1 MSRKPTA
8 PPKETSH
15 MSGIEPAE
23 AARVSGSSASGAGG
37 LAGFF
42 EFEQLGTNFRTEV
55 LAGVT
60 TFVTMAYIL
69 AVNPDILSNAIFLQE
84 SGDLF
89 GELVFATAISSAIAT
104 LIMGLYAKY
113 PFALAPGMG
122 INAYFAFSVVL
133 GLGIEWRVAL
143 AAVFIEGLIFI
154 AMSLTKMRSKIVS
167 AIPDCL
173 KHATAAGI
181 GLFIAYIALTSN
193 SGIIVTSDATTTTLG
208 NLAAPNTIMAV
219 IGILITGAFV
229 ARRIKG
235 ALLIGILATAL
246 LGWIVGVT
254 PRPEGIVGLPVLPTH
269 IAGQAVIGIG
279 QMFSNNV
286 WDILAVVL
294 VFLFV
299 DTFDTVGTLTGVG
312 VKAGFMDEQG
322 ELPHASKAF
331 MADAVGTTAGAA
343 LGTSTVAT
351 FIESASGV
359 SEGGRSGFT
368 AVVTAALFAIAIFFT
383 PLLSA
388 IPPFATAPVLL
399 IVGVLMAGSITEIN
413 WDDPAESIPSFLT
426 ILFIPLSFSIAEGL
440 AVGFISYPLLKTF
453 QGKAHEIDVTVW
465 ILAAVFLLRFVF
477 LALEIGA

>member
-1 MSRKPTA
+1 MSRKEPSTLTE
-8 PPKETSH
+8 ETSH
-15 MSGIEPAE
+15 SDAN
-23 AARVSGSSASGAGG
+23 AGG

-42 EFEQLGTNFRTEV
+42 DFDQLNTNFRTEA

-69 AVNPDILSNAIFLQE
+69 AVNPGILSNAIFLEE

-89 GELVFATAISSAIAT
+89 GELVFATAISAAIST
-104 LIMGLYAKY
+104 LVMGLYAKY

-133 GLGIEWRVAL
+133 GLGIDWRVAL
-143 AAVFIEGLIFI
+143 AAVFVEGLIFI
-154 AMSLTKMRSKIVS
+154 AMSLSQLRSRIVT

-193 SGIIVTSDATTTTLG
+193 SGIIVTDEATTTKLGDIGQANTL
-208 NLAAPNTIMAV
+208 MA
-219 IGILITGAFV
+219 IAGILITSAFM

-246 LGWIVGVT
+246 LGWILGVA
-254 PRPEGIVGLPVLPTH
+254 PWPEGIVGFPAIPTH
-269 IAGQAVIGIG
+269 IAGQAFVGLG
-279 QMFSNNV
+279 QVFENNV
-286 WDILAVVL
+286 WNLLAVL
-294 VFLFV
+294 FVFLFV

-312 VKAGFMDEQG
+312 VKAGFVNDRG
-322 ELPHASKAF
+322 ELPKASQAF
-331 MADAVGTTAGAA
+331 MADAIGTTVGAA

-351 FIESASGV
+351 YIESASGV

-368 AVVTAALFAIAIFFT
+368 AVVTAILFALAIFFT

-388 IPPFATAPVLL
+388 IPPFATASALL

-413 WDDPAESIPSFLT
+413 WNDPAESIPSFLT

-440 AVGFISYPLLKTF
+440 AVGFISYPLLKSF
-453 QGKAHEIDVTVW
+453 QGKAHEIDLTVW
-465 ILAAVFLLRFVF
+465 ILAAVFLLRFIF

>member
-254 PRPEGIVGLPVLPTH
+254 PWPEGIVGLPVLPTH

>member
-1 MSRKPTA
+1 MSRKTPPNPTQS
-8 PPKETSH
+8 TSDSRQTSSD
-15 MSGIEPAE
+15 SGGI
-23 AARVSGSSASGAGG
+23 AA
-37 LAGFF
+37 FF
-42 EFEQLGTNFRTEV
+42 NFQQLGTNFRTEV

-69 AVNPDILSNAIFLQE
+69 AVNPDVLSNAIFLQE

-89 GELVFATAISSAIAT
+89 AELIFATAISAAIST
-104 LIMGLYAKY
+104 LVMGLYAKY

-133 GLGIEWRVAL
+133 GLGIDWRVAL

-154 AMSLTKMRSKIVS
+154 AMSLSKIRARIVN

-193 SGIIVTSDATTTTLG
+193 SGIIVTSESTTTTLG
-208 NLAAPNTIMAV
+208 NLADPNTLMA
-219 IGILITGAFV
+219 IAGIFITGAFV

-235 ALLIGILATAL
+235 ALLIGILVTAL
-246 LGWIVGVT
+246 LGWILGVA
-254 PRPEGIVGLPVLPTH
+254 PWPQGIVGFPAFPVH
-269 IAGQAVIGIG
+269 IAGQAFVGLG
-279 QMFSNNV
+279 NV
-286 WDILAVVL
+286 LEGNFWNLLAVIF

-312 VKAGFMDEQG
+312 VKAGFVNEKG
-322 ELPHASKAF
+322 ELPRAEKAF
-331 MADAVGTTAGAA
+331 MADAVGTTAGAV

-351 FIESASGV
+351 YIESAAGV

-368 AVVTAALFAIAIFFT
+368 AIVTAILFALAIFFT

-388 IPPFATAPVLL
+388 IPPFATASVLL

-426 ILFIPLSFSIAEGL
+426 IIFIPLSFSIAEGL

-453 QGKAHEIDVTVW
+453 QGKAHETDPTVW
-465 ILAAVFLLRFVF
+465 ILAAIFLLRFVF

>member
-1 MSRKPTA
+1 MSRKPSST
-8 PPKETSH
+8 PT
-15 MSGIEPAE
+15 E
-23 AARVSGSSASGAGG
+23 AKSELESSQNPGG
-37 LAGFF
+37 LAGWF
-42 EFEQLGTNFRTEV
+42 EFDRLGTNFRTEV

-89 GELVFATAISSAIAT
+89 GELVFATAISSALAT

-133 GLGIEWRVAL
+133 GLGIDWRVAL

-154 AMSLTKMRSKIVS
+154 AMSLSKMRSRIVS
-167 AIPDCL
+167 AIPNCL
-173 KHATAAGI
+173 KHAVAAGI

-193 SGIIVTSDATTTTLG
+193 SGIIVTSESTTTTLG
-208 NLAAPNTIMAV
+208 NLADPNTLMA
-219 IGILITGAFV
+219 IAGILITAAFV
-229 ARRIKG
+229 ARRIRG
-235 ALLIGILATAL
+235 ALLIGIFATAL
-246 LGWIVGVT
+246 LGWILGVA
-254 PRPEGIVGLPVLPTH
+254 PFPEGIVGFPAFPVH
-269 IAGQAVIGIG
+269 IVGQAFVGLGVLNNNIG
-279 QMFSNNV
+279 NL
-286 WDILAVVL
+286 LAVIF

-312 VKAGFMDEQG
+312 VKAGFMDEKG
-322 ELPHASKAF
+322 ELPHAEKAF
-331 MADAVGTTAGAA
+331 MADAIGTTAGAA

-351 FIESASGV
+351 YIESAAGV

-368 AVVTAALFAIAIFFT
+368 AVVTAILFTLAIFFT

-413 WDDPAESIPSFLT
+413 WNDPAESIPSFLT

-440 AVGFISYPLLKTF
+440 AVGFISYPILKAI
-453 QGKAHEIDVTVW
+453 QGKAHETDLTVW
-465 ILAAVFLLRFVF
+465 ILAAVFLFRFVF

>member
-1 MSRKPTA
+1 MSRKTPSTPT
-8 PPKETSH
+8 
-15 MSGIEPAE
+15 E
-23 AARVSGSSASGAGG
+23 AKSDSEASSANSVAIV
-37 LAGFF
+37 GFF
-42 EFEQLGTNFRTEV
+42 EFEELGTNFRTEV

-69 AVNPDILSNAIFLQE
+69 AVNPDILSSAIFLQE

-89 GELVFATAISSAIAT
+89 GELVFATAISSALAT

-154 AMSLTKMRSKIVS
+154 AMSLTKMRSRIVS

-193 SGIIVTSDATTTTLG
+193 SGIIVTSETTTTTLG
-208 NLAAPNTIMAV
+208 NLADPNTLMA
-219 IGILITGAFV
+219 IAGILITAAFV

-246 LGWIVGVT
+246 LGWIL
-254 PRPEGIVGLPVLPTH
+254 GIAPWPQSIIGLPALPVN
-269 IAGQAVIGIG
+269 IAGQAFVGLAG
-279 QMFSNNV
+279 VLDNNI
-286 WDILAVVL
+286 WNLLAVLL

-312 VKAGFMDEQG
+312 VKAGFVDAKG
-322 ELPHASKAF
+322 ELPRASKAF
-331 MADAVGTTAGAA
+331 MADAIGTTAGAA

-351 FIESASGV
+351 YIESAAGV

-368 AVVTAALFAIAIFFT
+368 AVVTSVLFALAIFFT

-413 WDDPAESIPSFLT
+413 WEDPAESIPSFLT

-440 AVGFISYPLLKTF
+440 AVGFISYPILKAV
-453 QGKAHEIDVTVW
+453 QGKAHETDVTVW

>member
-1 MSRKPTA
+1 MSRNEPSTPTKD
-8 PPKETSH
+8 PNSSK
-15 MSGIEPAE
+15 
-23 AARVSGSSASGAGG
+23 SSANAGG

-42 EFEQLGTNFRTEV
+42 NFAELQTNFRTEV

-69 AVNPDILSNAIFLQE
+69 AVNPGILSEAIFLEE

-89 GELVFATAISSAIAT
+89 GELVFATAISAAIAT
-104 LIMGLYAKY
+104 LVMGIYAKY

-133 GLGIEWRVAL
+133 GLGINWRVAL

-154 AMSLTKMRSKIVS
+154 AMSLSQLRSRIVT

-193 SGIIVTSDATTTTLG
+193 SGIIVTDESTTTTLG
-208 NLAAPNTIMAV
+208 NIGQANTLMA
-219 IGILITGAFV
+219 IAGILITSAFM

-246 LGWIVGVT
+246 LGWILGIA
-254 PRPEGIVGLPVLPTH
+254 PWPEGIIGFPALPTH
-269 IAGQAVIGIG
+269 IAGQAFVGLG
-279 QMFSNNV
+279 QVFENNI
-286 WDILAVVL
+286 WNLLAVL
-294 VFLFV
+294 FVFLFV
-299 DTFDTVGTLTGVG
+299 DMFDTVGTLTGVG
-312 VKAGFMDEQG
+312 VKAGFVNERG
-322 ELPHASKAF
+322 ELPKASQAF
-331 MADAVGTTAGAA
+331 MADAVGTTVGAA

-351 FIESASGV
+351 YIESAAGV

-368 AVVTAALFAIAIFFT
+368 AVVTAILFALAIFFT

-388 IPPFATAPVLL
+388 IPPFATASALL
-399 IVGVLMAGSITEIN
+399 IVGVLMAGSVTEIN

-426 ILFIPLSFSIAEGL
+426 LLFIPLSFSIAEGL
-440 AVGFISYPLLKTF
+440 AVGFISYPLLKSF
-453 QGKAHEIDVTVW
+453 QGKAHEIDLTVW

-477 LALEIGA
+477 LALKIGA

>member
-1 MSRKPTA
+1 MSQKPIMPA
-8 PPKETSH
+8 EETPRS
-15 MSGIEPAE
+15 EPAT
-23 AARVSGSSASGAGG
+23 ASRTSTPASAGG
-37 LAGFF
+37 IAGFF
-42 EFEQLGTNFRTEV
+42 EFEQLGTNLRTEV

-104 LIMGLYAKY
+104 LVMGIFAKY

-133 GLGIEWRVAL
+133 GLGIDWRVAL
-143 AAVFIEGLIFI
+143 SAVFVEGLIFI
-154 AMSLTKMRSKIVS
+154 AMSLTQMRSRIVS
-167 AIPDCL
+167 AIPNCL

-193 SGIIVTSDATTTTLG
+193 SGIIVVSEATTTTLG
-208 NLAAPNTIMAV
+208 DLSSPNTLMAV

-246 LGWIVGVT
+246 LGWIVGVA
-254 PRPEGIVGLPVLPTH
+254 PWPQGIIGIPVLPTH
-269 IAGQAVIGIG
+269 IAGQAFVGLA
-279 QMFSNNV
+279 QVFSNNI
-286 WDILAVVL
+286 WDLFAILF

-312 VKAGFMDEQG
+312 IKAGFVNERG
-322 ELPHASKAF
+322 ELPNASKAF
-331 MADAVGTTAGAA
+331 MADAIGTTAGAA
-343 LGTSTVAT
+343 LGTSTVTT

-368 AVVTAALFAIAIFFT
+368 AVVTAILFTLAIFFT
-383 PLLSA
+383 PLLTA

-399 IVGVLMAGSITEIN
+399 IVGVLMIGSITDIN
-413 WDDPAESIPSFLT
+413 WEDPAESIPSFLT

-440 AVGFISYPLLKTF
+440 AVGFISYPLFKAF
-453 QGKAHEIDVTVW
+453 QGKAHEIGATVW
-465 ILAAVFLLRFVF
+465 FLAAIFLLRFVF
-477 LALEIGA
+477 LALEIGV

>member
-1 MSRKPTA
+1 MSRKPSST
-8 PPKETSH
+8 PTKTKSDRN
-15 MSGIEPAE
+15 SSSNLGGIAT
-23 AARVSGSSASGAGG
+23 
-37 LAGFF
+37 FF

-104 LIMGLYAKY
+104 FIMGVYAKY

-133 GLGIEWRVAL
+133 GLGIDWRVAL

-154 AMSLTKMRSKIVS
+154 AMSLSKMRSRIVA

-193 SGIIVTSDATTTTLG
+193 SGIIVTSESTTTTLG
-208 NLAAPNTIMAV
+208 NLGAPNTLMA
-219 IGILITGAFV
+219 IAGILITAAFV

-246 LGWIVGVT
+246 LGWIL
-254 PRPEGIVGLPVLPTH
+254 GIAPWPQGIIGLPAFPVNIAAQAFVGLATVLQNS
-269 IAGQAVIGIG
+269 IWNLLA
-279 QMFSNNV
+279 
-286 WDILAVVL
+286 ILF

-312 VKAGFMDEQG
+312 IKAGLVNEKG
-322 ELPHASKAF
+322 ELPGASKAF
-331 MADAVGTTAGAA
+331 MADAIGTTAGAA
-343 LGTSTVAT
+343 LGTSTVT
-351 FIESASGV
+351 TYIESAAGV

-368 AVVTAALFAIAIFFT
+368 AIVAAILFALSVFFT

-399 IVGVLMAGSITEIN
+399 IVGVLMAGSITDIN

-426 ILFIPLSFSIAEGL
+426 ILFIPLSYSIAEGL
-440 AVGFISYPLLKTF
+440 AVGFISYPILKAI
-453 QGKAHEIDVTVW
+453 QGKAQEINLTVW

>member
-1 MSRKPTA
+1 MSRKPSST
-8 PPKETSH
+8 PTKSTQDSETSA
-15 MSGIEPAE
+15 S
-23 AARVSGSSASGAGG
+23 RLVSIAS
-37 LAGFF
+37 FF
-42 EFEQLGTNFRTEV
+42 EFKRLGTNFRTEV

-69 AVNPDILSNAIFLQE
+69 AVNPDILSNAIFLEE

-89 GELVFATAISSAIAT
+89 GELVFATAISAAVST

-133 GLGIEWRVAL
+133 GLGIDWRVAL

-154 AMSLTKMRSKIVS
+154 AMSLSKMRSRIVT

-173 KHATAAGI
+173 KHAVAAGI

-193 SGIIVTSDATTTTLG
+193 SGIIVTSEATTTTLG
-208 NLAAPNTIMAV
+208 NLGDPNTLMA
-219 IGILITGAFV
+219 IAGIFITAAFV

-235 ALLIGILATAL
+235 ALLIGILATAI
-246 LGWIVGVT
+246 LGWILGVA
-254 PRPEGIVGLPVLPTH
+254 PWPQGIVGFPAFPVH
-269 IAGQAVIGIG
+269 IAGQAFVGLAKV
-279 QMFSNNV
+279 FENNI
-286 WDILAVVL
+286 WNLLAVL
-294 VFLFV
+294 FVFLFV

-312 VKAGFMDEQG
+312 VKAGFVDEKG

-331 MADAVGTTAGAA
+331 MADAIGTTAGAA

-351 FIESASGV
+351 YIESAAGV

-368 AVVTAALFAIAIFFT
+368 AIVTAILFALAIFFT

-413 WDDPAESIPSFLT
+413 WEDPAESIPSFLT

-440 AVGFISYPLLKTF
+440 AVGFISYPLLKAF
-453 QGKAHEIDVTVW
+453 QGKAHETDLTVW

>member
-1 MSRKPTA
+1 MSRKPSPTPTKTKSELDA
-8 PPKETSH
+8 SSTSS
-15 MSGIEPAE
+15 SGI
-23 AARVSGSSASGAGG
+23 
-37 LAGFF
+37 AGFF
-42 EFEQLGTNFRTEV
+42 GFDRLETNFRTEV

-89 GELVFATAISSAIAT
+89 GELVFATAISAAIAT

-133 GLGIEWRVAL
+133 GLGIDWRVAL

-154 AMSLTKMRSKIVS
+154 VMSLSKIRSRIVA

-173 KHATAAGI
+173 KHATASGI

-193 SGIIVTSDATTTTLG
+193 SGIIVTSETTTTTLG
-208 NLAAPNTIMAV
+208 NIAAPNTLMA
-219 IGILITGAFV
+219 IAGILITAAFV
-229 ARRIKG
+229 ARRVKG
-235 ALLIGILATAL
+235 ALLIGIFATAL
-246 LGWIVGVT
+246 LGWILGVA
-254 PRPEGIVGLPVLPTH
+254 PWPQGIVGFPSFPVN
-269 IAGQAVIGIG
+269 IAGQAFVGLS
-279 QMFSNNV
+279 QVFQNNI
-286 WDILAVVL
+286 WNLLAVIF

-312 VKAGFMDEQG
+312 VKAGFVDEQG
-322 ELPHASKAF
+322 ELPHAEKAF

-351 FIESASGV
+351 YIESAAGV
-359 SEGGRSGFT
+359 SEGGRSGLT
-368 AVVTAALFAIAIFFT
+368 AVVAAILFALAIFFT

-413 WDDPAESIPSFLT
+413 WNDPAESIPSFLT

-453 QGKAHEIDVTVW
+453 QGKAHETDFAVW
-465 ILAAVFLLRFVF
+465 ILAAIFLLRFVF